1 MELNSLSQD
10 RRELYDPAVRNQLI
24 VAGAGSGKTYT
35 LVNTVAERIRNG
47 VIDPLAED
55 QQVNIFTFT
64 ENAAEELVVR
74 LSQQLERDEEILNE
88 MYVGTIHGW
97 CNQYLDQNENLANTK
112 ILDELERSQLIQR
125 IYRLLQL
132 DEVYDTESFHRQ
144 IELFENDLEIYYNEN
159 VTLHSDIIPED
170 VEPALRRYIE
180 FIEEQRLIDF
190 GSLIRRAIRTIR
202 QQEDETQFHLFVD
215 EYQDVNPAQVDLFQ
229 AIIESTGDGTVFAV
243 GDPRQS
249 IYQWRGGDINRI
261 LEFDEDFEDLEA
273 YTITT
278 NRRSRPGIVD
288 FSNNIYRDMEFSS
301 VDLGNMSAYETRI
314 DNRVSVLGDTIS
326 PDHAEQVTEEI
337 RRLHDSEDVP
347 YEDMAVLMRSVTS
360 SYGGEL
366 MDVLEE
372 RAIPFHSPNRNS
384 GTEFVSDVM
393 FSTIE
398 LVEIIEDTHDRN
410 FQTQQEQR
418 EVQNRIQEL
427 CSTIQPFCGDVT
439 TTDIHV
445 AVADWFE
452 LLTDGGPEYDNEQY
466 NFRQQFYN
474 FCEKVDISI
483 APENTALQ
491 EGFASVTQIM
501 KSIEE
506 VYRRRFQ
513 KRANVRSSPFTVFT
527 RNLQWHLEN
536 KLERWAETGL
546 GLQNRDAVTVSTV
559 HAAKG
564 LEWPVVFVP
573 HLTKN
578 RFPVRNQPHATS
590 FSEDIAERY
599 STRTEDEKRLW
610 YVAATRARDRLYF
623 CARDDDRIGPFAYQ
637 STLDSID
644 GVAEVRGQL
653 PQNLSEVYT
662 PEDEPTYIHTG
673 VSSFLL
679 LLECPYHFHMRHSV
693 GVNPPV
699 GKQFGAGNVLHRTIE
714 RAVNDKSVSL
724 EQIAQEEVY
733 LPLADHGDEIRMQNA
748 IRSNVENL
756 IESGG
761 IEGVKFSET
770 PFTIQIENLVVSGIL
785 DAIQESEGQTEV
797 IDWKS
802 SVHEE
807 FSQRYQNQIKLYS
820 LALRR
825 LGTDVHKGLIADL
838 SKNNP
843 TEEGVPVDVSTDS
856 TTELL
861 REASERMQNLKQRG
875 PYTTPSEQSCSICD
889 ISDVCPDS
897 EVDEI

>member
-1 MELNSLSQD
+1 MELNHLSEG
-10 RRELYDPAVRNQLI
+10 RLELYEPTVRNQLI
-24 VAGAGSGKTYT
+24 IAGAGSGKTYT
-35 LVNTVAERIRNG
+35 LVNTVAERIKEG
-47 VIDPLAED
+47 VIDPLAD
-55 QQVNIFTFT
+55 GQQVTIFTFT

-97 CNQYLDQNENLANTK
+97 CNQYLDQNANLSNTK
-112 ILDELERSQLIQR
+112 ILDELERNQLIQR
-125 IYRLLQL
+125 IYGLLEL
-132 DEVYDTESFHRQ
+132 DDVYDTESFHRQ

-159 VTLHSDIIPED
+159 ITPDSQEIPED
-170 VEPALRRYIE
+170 VEPALRRYID

-190 GSLIRRAIRTIR
+190 GSLIRRAIRAIR
-202 QQEDETQFHLFVD
+202 EQENDTQYHLFVD

-229 AIIESTGDGTVFAV
+229 TLIESTGDGTIFAV
-243 GDPRQS
+243 GDPRQA

-261 LEFDEDFEDLEA
+261 LEYDEDFEDVEA

-288 FSNNIYRDMEFSS
+288 FSNAIYRDMDFSS
-301 VDLGNMSAYETRI
+301 VDLGDMSAHESRI
-314 DNRVSVLGDTIS
+314 DKRVSVLGDTTS
-326 PDHAEQVTEEI
+326 PVHADQVGEEI
-337 RRLHDSEDVP
+337 RRLHNSEGVP
-347 YEDMAVLMRSVTS
+347 YEEMAVLMRSVTS

-366 MDVLEE
+366 MDVFEE
-372 RAIPFHSPNRNS
+372 REIPFHSPNRNS

-393 FSTIE
+393 FSIIE
-398 LVEIIEDTHDRN
+398 IVEIIEDIHDRN

-418 EVQNRIQEL
+418 EVQDRILEL
-427 CSTIQPFCGDVT
+427 CTSIQPYCGDVT
-439 TTDIHV
+439 TTEIHV

-452 LLTDGGPEYDNEQY
+452 LLTEGGPEYENEQY
-466 NFRQQFYN
+466 NFRQQFYDYCN
-474 FCEKVDISI
+474 KVGISI
-483 APENTALQ
+483 APDNTALQ

-513 KRANVRSSPFTVFT
+513 GRANVRSSPFTVFT

-536 KLERWAETGL
+536 ELERWAETGL

-590 FSEDIAERY
+590 FSDNIAERY

-623 CARDDDRIGPFAYQ
+623 FARDDDRIGPFAYQ
-637 STLDSID
+637 STLNSID
-644 GVAEVRGQL
+644 GVEEVRGKL
-653 PQNLSEVYT
+653 PQNLSGIDT
-662 PEDEPTYIHTG
+662 PEDDPVYIHTG

-693 GVNPPV
+693 GVNPPI

-714 RAVNDKSVSL
+714 RAVDNKDADL
-724 EQIAQEEVY
+724 EKITREEVY
-733 LPLADHGDEIRMQNA
+733 LPLADYGDEMRMQNA

-761 IEGVKFSET
+761 INGIDFSET
-770 PFTIQIENLVVSGIL
+770 PFTIQIENLVVSGIV
-785 DAIQESEGQTEV
+785 DAIQESDGQKRV
-797 IDWKS
+797 VDWKS

-807 FSQRYQNQIKLYS
+807 FSQRYQNQIRLYA

-825 LGTDVHKGLIADL
+825 LGTDVQSGLIADL
-838 SKNNP
+838 SKDNP
-843 TEEGVPVDVSTDS
+843 TKEGIPVDVSTAS

-861 REASERMQNLKQRG
+861 REARERMQNLRQSG
-875 PYTTPSEQSCSICD
+875 PYTTPSEQPCSICD

-897 EVDEI
+897 EVK

>member
-1 MELNSLSQD
+1 MELNRLSEE

-24 VAGAGSGKTYT
+24 IAGAGSGKTYT
-35 LVNTVAERIRNG
+35 LVNTVAERIREG
-47 VIDPLAED
+47 IIDPLADD
-55 QQVNIFTFT
+55 QQVTIFTFT

-97 CNQYLDQNENLANTK
+97 CNQYLDQNANLANTK

-125 IYRLLQL
+125 IYGLLEL
-132 DEVYDTESFHRQ
+132 DDVYETDSFHRQ
-144 IELFENDLEIYYNEN
+144 IELFENDLGIYYNEN
-159 VTLHSDIIPED
+159 ITLDSQEIPEEI
-170 VEPALRRYIE
+170 EPALRRYVD

-202 QQEDETQFHLFVD
+202 ERKDDTQYHLFVD
-215 EYQDVNPAQVDLFQ
+215 EYQDVNPAQVELFQ
-229 AIIESTGDGTVFAV
+229 ALTDATGDGTVFAV
-243 GDPRQS
+243 GDPRQA

-261 LEFDEDFEDLEA
+261 LEFDEDFEDVEA

-278 NRRSRPGIVD
+278 NRRSRPGIVN
-288 FSNNIYRDMEFSS
+288 FSNSIYRDMEFSS
-301 VDLGNMSAYETRI
+301 VDLGDMSAHETRI
-314 DNRVSVLGDTIS
+314 DNQVSVLGDTAS
-326 PDHAEQVTEEI
+326 QDHAKQVAEEI
-337 RRLHDSEDVP
+337 RRLHNSEDVP

-372 RAIPFHSPNRNS
+372 REIPFHSPNRNS
-384 GTEFVSDVM
+384 GTEFVSDVV
-393 FSTIE
+393 FSIIE
-398 LVEIIEDTHDRN
+398 LVETVEDTHDRN

-418 EVQNRIQEL
+418 EVQERIQEL
-427 CSTIQPFCGDVT
+427 CSTIQPYCGDVT

-452 LLTDGGPEYDNEQY
+452 LLTEGGPEYDNEQY
-466 NFRQQFYN
+466 NFRQQFYD
-474 FCEKVDISI
+474 FCDKVGIEI
-483 APENTALQ
+483 EPENTALQ

-513 KRANVRSSPFTVFT
+513 GRANVRSSPFTVFT
-527 RNLQWHLEN
+527 RNLKWHLEN
-536 KLERWAETGL
+536 RLERWAETGL

-590 FSEDIAERY
+590 FSDDIAERY

-623 CARDDDRIGPFAYQ
+623 YARDDDRIGPFAYQ

-644 GVAEVRGQL
+644 RVAEISNQL
-653 PQNLSEVYT
+653 PQNLSEIDS
-662 PEDEPTYIHTG
+662 PEDDPEYIHTG

-714 RAVNDKSVSL
+714 RAVDDEEAGL
-724 EQIAQEEVY
+724 EEITREEVY
-733 LPLADHGDEIRMQNA
+733 LPLADYGDEMRMQNA
-748 IRSNVENL
+748 IRANVENL

-761 IEGVKFSET
+761 IEGVNFSET
-770 PFTIQIENLVVSGIL
+770 PFTIQIENLVVSGIV
-785 DAIQESEGQTEV
+785 DAIQESNGQKGV
-797 IDWKS
+797 VDWKS

-807 FSQRYQNQIKLYS
+807 FSQRYQNQIQLYA

-825 LGTDVHKGLIADL
+825 LGTDVQTGLIADL
-838 SKNNP
+838 SKDNP
-843 TEEGVPVDVSTDS
+843 TEEGIPVDVSTDS

-875 PYTTPSEQSCSICD
+875 PYTTPSERSCSICD

-897 EVDEI
+897 EVNET

>member
-1 MELNSLSQD
+1 MELYQLTEERD
-10 RRELYDPAVRNQLI
+10 ELYDPAVSNQLI
-24 VAGAGSGKTYT
+24 IAGAGSGKTYT
-35 LVNTVAERIRNG
+35 LVNTVAERIRKG
-47 VIDPLAED
+47 IIDPLAND
-55 QQVNIFTFT
+55 QQITIFTFT

-97 CNQYLDQNENLANTK
+97 CNQYLDQNANLANTK
-112 ILDELERSQLIQR
+112 ILDELERTQLIQR
-125 IYRLLQL
+125 VYGLLKL
-132 DEVYDTESFHRQ
+132 DEIYDTDSFHRQ

-159 VTLHSDIIPED
+159 ISLDSQEIPQDIK
-170 VEPALRRYIE
+170 PALRRYVE

-190 GSLIRRAIRTIR
+190 GSLIRRAIHTIR
-202 QQEDETQFHLFVD
+202 EQEDNTQYHLFVD
-215 EYQDVNPAQVDLFQ
+215 EYQDVNPAQVELLQ
-229 AIIESTGDGTVFAV
+229 ALTESTGSGTVFAV
-243 GDPRQS
+243 GDPRQA

-261 LEFDEDFEDLEA
+261 LEFDEDFEDVEA

-278 NRRSRPGIVD
+278 NRRSRPGIVN
-288 FSNNIYRDMEFSS
+288 FSNSIYRDMEFSS
-301 VDLGNMSAYETRI
+301 VDLGDMSAHETRI
-314 DNRVSVLGDTIS
+314 DSRVSVLGDTTS
-326 PDHAEQVTEEI
+326 QHHAEQVAEEI
-337 RRLHDSEDVP
+337 NRLHNSGDVP
-347 YEDMAVLMRSVTS
+347 YEDMAVLMRSVAS

-372 RAIPFHSPNRNS
+372 YEIPFHSPNRNS
-384 GTEFVSDVM
+384 GTEFVSDVV
-393 FSTIE
+393 FSIIE
-398 LVEIIEDTHDRN
+398 LVEILEDTHERN

-418 EVQNRIQEL
+418 EVQERIQEL
-427 CSTIQPFCGDVT
+427 CSTIQPYCGDVT

-445 AVADWFE
+445 AVADWFQ

-466 NFRQQFYN
+466 NFRQQFYD
-474 FCEKVDISI
+474 FCNKVEIEI
-483 APENTALQ
+483 RPENAALQ

-513 KRANVRSSPFTVFT
+513 GRANVRSSPFTVFT

-536 KLERWAETGL
+536 RLERWAETGL

-590 FSEDIAERY
+590 FSDDIARRY

-623 CARDDDRIGPFAYQ
+623 YARDDDRIGPFAYQ
-637 STLDSID
+637 PTLDSID
-644 GVAEVRGQL
+644 GVAEIRNQL
-653 PQNLSEVYT
+653 PQNPSEIDS
-662 PEDEPTYIHTG
+662 PEDDPEYIHTG

-714 RAVNDKSVSL
+714 RAVDDEEAGL
-724 EQIAQEEVY
+724 EEITREEVY
-733 LPLADHGDEIRMQNA
+733 LPLADYGDEIRMQNA
-748 IRSNVENL
+748 IRSNVKNL
-756 IESGG
+756 IGSGG
-761 IEGVKFSET
+761 IEGVNFSET
-770 PFTIQIENLVVSGIL
+770 PFTIHIENLVVSGIV
-785 DAIQESEGQTEV
+785 DAIQESNGQKGV
-797 IDWKS
+797 VDWKS

-807 FSQRYQNQIKLYS
+807 FSQRYQSQIQLYA

-825 LGTDVHKGLIADL
+825 LGTDVQTGLIADL

-843 TEEGVPVDVSTDS
+843 TEEGISVDVSTDS

>member
-1 MELNSLSQD
+1 
-10 RRELYDPAVRNQLI
+10 
-24 VAGAGSGKTYT
+24 
-35 LVNTVAERIRNG
+35 
-47 VIDPLAED
+47 
-55 QQVNIFTFT
+55 
-64 ENAAEELVVR
+64 
-74 LSQQLERDEEILNE
+74 
-88 MYVGTIHGW
+88 
-97 CNQYLDQNENLANTK
+97 
-112 ILDELERSQLIQR
+112 
-125 IYRLLQL
+125 
-132 DEVYDTESFHRQ
+132 
-144 IELFENDLEIYYNEN
+144 
-159 VTLHSDIIPED
+159 
-170 VEPALRRYIE
+170 
-180 FIEEQRLIDF
+180 
-190 GSLIRRAIRTIR
+190 
-202 QQEDETQFHLFVD
+202 VD

-229 AIIESTGDGTVFAV
+229 ALTESTGNGTVFAV
-243 GDPRQS
+243 GDPRQA

-261 LEFDEDFEDLEA
+261 LEFNKDFEDVEA

-278 NRRSRPGIVD
+278 NRRSRPGIVA
-288 FSNNIYRDMEFSS
+288 FSNSIYRDMEFSS
-301 VDLGNMSAYETRI
+301 VDLGDMSAHETRI
-314 DNRVSVLGDTIS
+314 DNRISVLGDTAS
-326 PDHAEQVTEEI
+326 PDHALKIAEEI
-337 RRLHDSEDVP
+337 QRLHDSEDVP

-360 SYGGEL
+360 SYGGVL

-372 RAIPFHSPNRNS
+372 HGIPFHSPNRNS
-384 GTEFVSDVM
+384 GTEFVSDVV
-393 FSTIE
+393 FSIIE
-398 LVEIIEDTHDRN
+398 LVEFIEDTHERN

-418 EVQNRIQEL
+418 EVQERIQEL
-427 CSTIQPFCGDVT
+427 CSTIQLYCGDVT

-466 NFRQQFYN
+466 NFRQQFYD
-474 FCEKVDISI
+474 FCNKVGIEI
-483 APENTALQ
+483 EPENTALQ

-513 KRANVRSSPFTVFT
+513 GRANVRSSPFTVFT

-536 KLERWAETGL
+536 RLERWAETGL

-590 FSEDIAERY
+590 FSDDIAERY

-623 CARDDDRIGPFAYQ
+623 YARDDDRIGPFAYQ
-637 STLDSID
+637 STLGSID
-644 GVAEVRGQL
+644 GVAEIRNQL
-653 PQNLSEVYT
+653 PQDLSEIDS
-662 PEDEPTYIHTG
+662 PEDDPEYIHTG

-714 RAVNDKSVSL
+714 RAVDDDEAGL
-724 EQIAQEEVY
+724 EEITREEVY
-733 LPLADHGDEIRMQNA
+733 LPLADYGDEMRMQNA

-761 IEGVKFSET
+761 IEGVNFSET
-770 PFTIQIENLVVSGIL
+770 PFTIQIENLVVSGIV
-785 DAIQESEGQTEV
+785 DAVQESSEGKRV
-797 IDWKS
+797 VDWKS

-807 FSQRYQNQIKLYS
+807 FSQRYQKQIQLYAS
-820 LALRR
+820 ALRR
-825 LGTDVHKGLIADL
+825 LGTDVQAGLIADL
-838 SKNNP
+838 SKDSP
-843 TEEGVPVDVSTDS
+843 IQEGIPVDVSTDS

-861 REASERMQNLKQRG
+861 REASERIQNLKERG

-897 EVDEI
+897 EVNET